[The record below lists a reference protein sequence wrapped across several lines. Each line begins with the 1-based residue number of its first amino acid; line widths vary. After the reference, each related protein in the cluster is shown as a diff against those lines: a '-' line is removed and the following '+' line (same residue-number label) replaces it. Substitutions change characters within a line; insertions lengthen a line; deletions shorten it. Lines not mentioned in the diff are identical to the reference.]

1 MKILNFG
8 SLNIDKVYQ
17 VKDFVRPGETISSKK
32 LEFFCGGKGLNQSIA
47 ISRAGAPVYHAGCIG
62 YDGDMLSDALTA
74 SHIHTEYL
82 KKLEI
87 PTGHAII
94 QVSDTGQN
102 CIILFGGANQA
113 ITESQIRETLSHF
126 SAGDILL
133 LQNEINH
140 LALLIEQAFEKG
152 MQIYLNPSPV
162 TEQLKEIS
170 LDKIS
175 CLILNEIEA
184 ADLCASE
191 WEKQKQ
197 AASSLPE
204 SPKECARA
212 LHSLYPGL
220 QILLTMGTGGS
231 IFLSGQKFHFQ
242 EAFPVN
248 AVDTTAAGDT
258 FTGYFIAAVSRGDTA
273 EAAMEESAKA
283 SAIAVTRA
291 GASASIPLREEV
303 LAWK

>member
-231 IFLSGQKFHFQ
+231 IFLSGQKFHFCHNTVC
-242 EAFPVN
+242 F
-248 AVDTTAAGDT
+248 
-258 FTGYFIAAVSRGDTA
+258 
-273 EAAMEESAKA
+273 
-283 SAIAVTRA
+283 
-291 GASASIPLREEV
+291 
-303 LAWK
+303 

>member
-1 MKILNFG
+1 MYK
-8 SLNIDKVYQ
+8 
-17 VKDFVRPGETISSKK
+17 R
-32 LEFFCGGKGLNQSIA
+32 
-47 ISRAGAPVYHAGCIG
+47 
-62 YDGDMLSDALTA
+62 
-74 SHIHTEYL
+74 
-82 KKLEI
+82 
-87 PTGHAII
+87 
-94 QVSDTGQN
+94 
-102 CIILFGGANQA
+102 QA
-113 ITESQIRETLSHF
+113 I
-126 SAGDILL
+126 
-133 LQNEINH
+133 
-140 LALLIEQAFEKG
+140 LIEQAFEKG

-220 QILLTMGTGGS
+220 QILLTMGTRGS

-273 EAAMEESAKA
+273 EAAMEEAAKA

>member
-17 VKDFVRPGETISSKK
+17 VRDFVRPGETISSKK
-32 LEFFCGGKGLNQSIA
+32 LDFFCGGKGLNQSIA

-74 SHIHTEYL
+74 SHVHTEYL

-87 PTGHAII
+87 PTGHAVI

-113 ITESQIRETLSHF
+113 ITETQICETLSHF

-140 LALLIEQAFEKG
+140 LAVLIDRAYERG
-152 MQIYLNPSPV
+152 MKIYLNPSPV
-162 TEQLKEIS
+162 TEQLKEVS
-170 LDKIS
+170 LDKVS

-184 ADLCASE
+184 ADLCAAECRKQGSSE
-191 WEKQKQ
+191 
-197 AASSLPE
+197 ASLPE
-204 SPKECARA
+204 SPEDCARA
-212 LHSLYPGL
+212 LHRLHPEL
-220 QILLTMGTGGS
+220 QILLTMGTSGS
-231 IFLSGQKFHFQ
+231 IFLSEEKFHFQ
-242 EAFPVN
+242 AAFPVN

-258 FTGYFIAAVSRGDTA
+258 FTGYFIAAVSRGESI
-273 EAAMEESAKA
+273 EAAMEEASKA
-283 SAIAVTRA
+283 SAMAVTRA